1 MNTDAIYANYTGSI
15 EDEEGKLVKF
25 AGRMIIACS
34 NKTLYILHVTYPRGY
49 TNEYVEKDGNI
60 YDKFRHSVKTITAP
74 TAAAGTAN

>member
-1 MNTDAIYANYTGSI
+1 
-15 EDEEGKLVKF
+15 
-25 AGRMIIACS
+25 MINACS

-60 YDKFRHSVKTITAP
+60 YDKFRHTVKTITES